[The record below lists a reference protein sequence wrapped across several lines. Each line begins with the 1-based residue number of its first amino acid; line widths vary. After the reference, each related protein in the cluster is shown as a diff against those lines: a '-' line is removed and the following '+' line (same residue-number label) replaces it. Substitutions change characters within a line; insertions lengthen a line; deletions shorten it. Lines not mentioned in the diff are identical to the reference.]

1 MAENHGKQTVWKD
14 VIRLA
19 ADYLER
25 QNVPD
30 PQIAAELLAAR
41 LLKCGRGFLVS
52 SMDKVVP
59 EPHLEAMRRGMVR
72 LANGEPVQH
81 VLGEWDFRKLTLK
94 CDRRAE

>member
-1 MAENHGKQTVWKD
+1 MAETHGKTTVWKD

-41 LLKCGRGFLVS
+41 LLKCGRGFF
-52 SMDKVVP
+52 
-59 EPHLEAMRRGMVR
+59 G
-72 LANGEPVQH
+72 
-81 VLGEWDFRKLTLK
+81 LK
-94 CDRRAE
+94 YG